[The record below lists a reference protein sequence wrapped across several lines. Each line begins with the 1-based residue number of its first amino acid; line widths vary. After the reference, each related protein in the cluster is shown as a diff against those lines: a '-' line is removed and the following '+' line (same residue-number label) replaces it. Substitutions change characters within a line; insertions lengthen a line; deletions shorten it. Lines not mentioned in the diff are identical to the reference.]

1 MTDADRTGEFG
12 AISLSA
18 LRRVR
23 NRWVDLE
30 PLVANTGYDDS
41 IDPSELHVELSDG
54 LDDADT
60 ARFDI
65 QWSELD
71 NYSFHYVD
79 SAGVNW
85 RFDRHPNTHSLEA
98 HFHPPQD
105 TTRPDVSTA
114 TAEPFCI
121 RVEEVSLV
129 TRTVVAMWRA
139 AYESGDRGRL
149 NSSSN
154 PP

>member
-1 MTDADRTGEFG
+1 MRTGLASSARSPSPRSGESG
-12 AISLSA
+12 TAGWISNPWWPILITTT
-18 LRRVR
+18 R
-23 NRWVDLE
+23 
-30 PLVANTGYDDS
+30 S
-41 IDPSELHVELSDG
+41 IPQLHVELSDG

-65 QWSELD
+65 RWSELD

-85 RFDRHPNTHSLEA
+85 RFDRHPNTHLPEA

-105 TTRPDVSTA
+105 ATRPDVSTA
-114 TAEPFCI
+114 AAEPSCI

-129 TRTVVAMWRA
+129 TRAVIAMWRA